1 MYHIRECPYFL
12 ILRRDIYFKS
22 LSWGVI
28 HRITLDFPKIKTIHL
43 ELDDEKAP
51 KTIKAFLDCLPL
63 TVGINV
69 WGEELYT
76 DETPVVVGAEN
87 AKSLVDLMDVAYW
100 PTGKAI
106 CLFFGPTP
114 IGKKGEIRP
123 YSSVNVIGK
132 VKDGDKKFLKNIG
145 DRMKVTF
152 RVSK

>member
-1 MYHIRECPYFL
+1 MH
-12 ILRRDIYFKS
+12 K
-22 LSWGVI
+22 
-28 HRITLDFPKIKTIHL
+28 ITLDFPKIKTVYL
-43 ELDDEKAP
+43 ELDDKIAP

-76 DETPVVVGAEN
+76 DEMPVEVGAEN

-114 IGKKGEIRP
+114 IGKKGEITP
-123 YSSVNVIGK
+123 YSPVNVIGK
-132 VKDGDKKFLKNIG
+132 IKDEDKRFLKDIRDG
-145 DRMKVTF
+145 MMITF
-152 RVSK
+152 RISK

>member
-1 MYHIRECPYFL
+1 MSIFSHFKKGYLFQIT
-12 ILRRDIYFKS
+12 ILA
-22 LSWGVI
+22 VI
-28 HRITLDFPKIKTIHL
+28 HKIILDFPKIKTIYL
-43 ELDDEKAP
+43 ELDDAIAP

-76 DETPVVVGAEN
+76 DEIPVAVGAEN

-114 IGKKGEIRP
+114 IGKKGEIKP
-123 YSSVNVIGK
+123 YSPVNVIGK
-132 VKDGDKKFLKNIG
+132 IKDGDKRFLKNIR
-145 DRMKVTF
+145 DEMMVTF